1 MTTRT
6 RTTVQKAHQ
15 PISRLEDFTA
25 ASMSGWRCTKAP
37 TLGSLPKVFQ
47 DLIDSSD
54 VDYVVFSYST
64 PIAWH
69 TPDGWVV
76 PPVRYSVTTSKH
88 QGQARWGAQL
98 SDDDVISTGPVA
110 DVMRAE
116 GYAFR
121 DGGWFRPG
129 KGRSPYGPRDGW

>member
-1 MTTRT
+1 MATRI

-15 PISRLEDFTA
+15 PISKLEEFTA
-25 ASMSGWRCTKAP
+25 ASMSGWQCSKAP
-37 TLGSLPKVFQ
+37 TLGHLPEAFRT
-47 DLIDSSD
+47 LIDAQS

-76 PPVRYSVTTSKH
+76 PPVRYSVTTSRH
-88 QGQARWGAQL
+88 QGQARLGAHY
-98 SDDDVISTGPVA
+98 SADDVISTGPVA

-129 KGRSPYGPRDGW
+129 RGRSPMGPRAGW